1 MITADGMMCE
11 GFNAP
16 PDDFSGLACARGT
29 CVSCGPRHMFE
40 KHACPCEQ
48 NENKLVTVKLIESVD
63 APNGNLNQS
72 RAHFKTYR
80 FTRKE
85 FQERK
90 LALSLKF
97 ASHFY
102 FARHARRVLQYLG
115 HKHLQHAT
123 VAAAASVPAGDV
135 LLHPEGTPNA
145 SVPCV
150 LIQLDFSEKFRH
162 TTNYQLTG
170 QAFKATEVGPGFFAL
185 CDLERVEVCA
195 VDSTCVCL
203 YRFLW
208 HACRGGFLG
217 RVLCEQT
224 RG

>member
-1 MITADGMMCE
+1 MITAEGMMCK

-16 PDDFSGLACARGT
+16 PDDFAGLSCARGT
-29 CVSCGPRHMFE
+29 CVSCGPRRMFE
-40 KHACPCEQ
+40 KYACPCEQ
-48 NENKLVTVKLIESVD
+48 NEDKLVTVKLIESVD

-90 LALSLKF
+90 LTISVKF
-97 ASHFY
+97 AAHFY

-115 HKHLQHAT
+115 HEHLQRAT
-123 VAAAASVPAGDV
+123 VAAAASVPAGDMP
-135 LLHPEGTPNA
+135 LPPNS

-170 QAFKATEVGPGFFAL
+170 QAFKATEVAPL
-185 CDLERVEVCA
+185 CSWTV
-195 VDSTCVCL
+195 
-203 YRFLW
+203 
-208 HACRGGFLG
+208 
-217 RVLCEQT
+217 
-224 RG
+224 